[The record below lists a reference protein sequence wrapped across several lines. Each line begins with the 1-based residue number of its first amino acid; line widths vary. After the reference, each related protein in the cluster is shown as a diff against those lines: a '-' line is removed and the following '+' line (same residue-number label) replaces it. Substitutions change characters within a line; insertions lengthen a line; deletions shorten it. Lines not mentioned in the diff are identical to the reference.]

1 MKGNITL
8 THEEMLAI
16 QEAIQYIEIL
26 KQIVICFLICGAK
39 VLEISIQSV
48 KTVCM
53 VKGQKIVAAGLGF
66 IECMVWGLV
75 VSSVITSLSD
85 NFMLLF
91 AYCLGY
97 SAGLYLGSMIEG
109 KIALGTSNIILMI
122 NDKHIDCVESYL
134 KENKYGYTVLDGH
147 GSKEAMNVV
156 IMVLPRKGVKNI
168 MDEIMRLC
176 ENKVFI
182 ITSEV
187 SKFIGGYGVR
197 K

>member
-48 KTVCM
+48 NTVCM

-97 SAGLYLGSMIEG
+97 AAGLYLGSMIEN
-109 KIALGTSNIILMI
+109 KIALGTSNIQLMVS
-122 NDKHIDCVESYL
+122 NKYIDCVESYL
-134 KENKYGYTVLDGH
+134 KENKYGYTVMDGR
-147 GSKEAMNVV
+147 GSKEAMHVV
-156 IMVLPRKGVKNI
+156 IMVLPRKEVKNI
-168 MDEIMRLC
+168 MGEIR
-176 ENKVFI
+176 
-182 ITSEV
+182 
-187 SKFIGGYGVR
+187 
-197 K
+197 